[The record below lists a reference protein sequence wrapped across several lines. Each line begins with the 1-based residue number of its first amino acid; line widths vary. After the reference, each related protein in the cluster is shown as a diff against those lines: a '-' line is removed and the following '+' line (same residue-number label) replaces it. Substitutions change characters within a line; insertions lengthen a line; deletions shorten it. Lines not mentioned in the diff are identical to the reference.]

1 MLVSSYR
8 VTKFAFQNFWRN
20 FWLSIVTI
28 SMLVLTLLTIN
39 ILLVLNHVTNQAISF
54 VEDRIEVSVYFH
66 EATEE
71 ETVGSAVDYL
81 RSLAQVKDVK
91 TISADEAYEQFAERH
106 KDDQAIMDSLA
117 ELGDNPFGPTLVVKA
132 FSAEDF
138 DLIIEAL
145 DNPKFRDAI
154 REKDFSDYE
163 TLVGK
168 IENTTSKIRTF
179 GVGMSIIFFLIA
191 VLIIFNT
198 VRIGIFVHREE
209 IGIMKLVGAS
219 NWFVRAPFILEAILL
234 SLIAV
239 ALVAVILY
247 PTLAVLEP
255 KFDFY
260 FGGQGSGVIEYFE
273 QNGLKIFGIQLLV
286 MIALTMIST
295 SMAMRKYL
303 KV

>member
-1 MLVSSYR
+1 M
-8 VTKFAFQNFWRN
+8 
-20 FWLSIVTI
+20 SIVTI